1 MKKSLIIL
9 TFALCAPL
17 VAVAQE
23 SWNPARELDI
33 RLSYEYYPGFSDG
46 IAAAKADYNWY
57 LTKKFSLGGG
67 LGVSVPTTGKE
78 LDVPLTVNLGWHFQA
93 RKVAP
98 YLSLQGGPVLAISL
112 EDAEYW
118 GVVIGMISPSVGV
131 KIPIGKKTALDL
143 SLGYVRYG
151 LFESGTDG
159 IVFKAG
165 FAFGY
170 SHRDGNTITA
180 RSRTAAA
187 SVHGG
192 FCAGA
197 EAEYFTSA
205 DDGFHNKVHS
215 MYGMRGYALWN
226 AFVEN
231 LYAGISVGIGF
242 NDYEHRYEYQNYS
255 ESGKRFRYSI
265 MPRVRYNVAA
275 ATIAGRV
282 YPFAQVDAGFAY
294 NGVHSQ
300 FAVEPA
306 AGLSVKTTGDQSL
319 DFSVGYLP
327 KIYFESGGK
336 TDGGSMRLSVGY
348 TF

>member
-9 TFALCAPL
+9 TLAFCMPL
-17 VAVAQE
+17 ISMAQE
-23 SWNPARELDI
+23 SWNPKRELDV
-33 RLSYEYYPGFSDG
+33 RLSYECYPGFSYG
-46 IAAAKADYNWY
+46 IVAAKADYNCY
-57 LTKKFSLGGG
+57 LTKNFSLGGG
-67 LGVSVPTTGKE
+67 LGVSVPTIGKE
-78 LDVPLTVNLGWHFQA
+78 IDVPLTLNLGWHFQA
-93 RKVAP
+93 HKVVP

-112 EDAEYW
+112 EDNDYW
-118 GVVIGMISPSVGV
+118 WGAVFGMISPSAGV

-170 SHRDGNTITA
+170 SHRNTVTA

-197 EAEYFTSA
+197 ETEYFTSA
-205 DDGFHNKVHS
+205 DDGFHNTVHS
-215 MYGMRGYALWN
+215 MYGVRGYALWN

-231 LYAGISVGIGF
+231 LYAGISVGMGF
-242 NDYEHRYEYQNYS
+242 NDYEKRYENSDYS

-327 KIYFESGGK
+327 KIYFESGSK
-336 TDGGSMRLSVGY
+336 TDGGSVRLAVGY